1 MGVSED
7 SQQLRRLARAV
18 MSGELTREEYR
29 RQRRVLIDRH
39 AGDLPMTSQPL
50 AAVLAPVQ
58 RAGAEHTVP
67 NTLTTP
73 TVPYRHA
80 DTDITMIGGDDQGQ
94 TRRRQAV
101 VLDEPLADRQAV
113 GGRGDLWIG
122 VAVIA
127 IVLLVAGGLFTL
139 LW

>member
-29 RQRRVLIDRH
+29 RQRRVLVDRY
-39 AGDLPMTSQPL
+39 AGDVPMTSQPL
-50 AAVLAPVQ
+50 AAVLESASRMGV
-58 RAGAEHTVP
+58 EHTVP
-67 NTLTTP
+67 NTHTTP
-73 TVPYRHA
+73 TVPYRH
-80 DTDITMIGGDDQGQ
+80 DTDITMIGGDQGQ

-101 VLDEPLADRQAV
+101 VLGEPTVDRRAV
-113 GGRGDLWIG
+113 VGRGDLWIG
-122 VAVIA
+122 AMVGVILLALA
-127 IVLLVAGGLFTL
+127 IGGLLVF